1 MTNFSLFQ
9 TSNSSK
15 KSLNSAGIEHE
26 LPRLSGGSADHSAIS
41 RFSRR
46 EIFKI
51 FIYSSTWKFL
61 NWIGWLNKKR
71 IFGINKNLKNS
82 YWIRDNERKSS
93 LWPRLLIDGRI
104 ETICGGV
111 AFNHL
116 SMSLRPLPFVFCL
129 SILSI
134 YLFIFKNDF
143 ISTGFYVVNIH
154 PLRRALTNTHTTLS
168 IPLVDINHPY
178 PNRLTNISIS
188 TRKKIK

>member
-1 MTNFSLFQ
+1 M
-9 TSNSSK
+9 
-15 KSLNSAGIEHE
+15 
-26 LPRLSGGSADHSAIS
+26 
-41 RFSRR
+41 
-46 EIFKI
+46 
-51 FIYSSTWKFL
+51 

-154 PLRRALTNTHTTLS
+154 PLRRALTNTHNFVYPLGWYQSSLPESIDEYFYFYKKKNQIKELRRELNRDYGEKIWIKDAAICVIRVNIFIDSIHLS
-168 IPLVDINHPY
+168 RPSSWRRFVH
-178 PNRLTNISIS
+178 
-188 TRKKIK
+188 